1 MFKLF
6 RLFRLFKLFKLLK
19 LPKFALNARSGGLGD
34 LGDLGGQGAQGAQAG
49 YWANCFIFIIIFLPI
64 PWPCRK
70 RLVKR
75 SAMLSCYWWLSCCHF
90 VVVYGLLMASPL
102 RYTDETKILYTKWH
116 IEYLLDMPNW
126 LPETFEGQEGHPY
139 IGDPYGHPTSYRMFE
154 CPAQACQFKVLVHTL
169 SFRPIVAL
177 ILALRRSPRSQRPK
191 IFLGLKWFLLT

>member
-1 MFKLF
+1 MLAHSAPP
-6 RLFRLFKLFKLLK
+6 RAICYVL
-19 LPKFALNARSGGLGD
+19 SHIT
-34 LGDLGGQGAQGAQAG
+34 
-49 YWANCFIFIIIFLPI
+49 IFI
-64 PWPCRK
+64 CSTCT
-70 RLVKR
+70 RL
-75 SAMLSCYWWLSCCHF
+75 LLSCCHF

-191 IFLGLKWFLLT
+191 NFWVLKWFLLT